1 MIGKQKQ
8 QQKIP
13 EWQQG
18 LLLKKALIDL
28 DRLQMKVATVL
39 DNTPC
44 AFEKCKQQQADKAF
58 VSVHGLDLFL
68 RSKPLCSKHTFLFKL
83 EL

>member
-39 DNTPC
+39 NNTPC
-44 AFEKCKQQQADKAF
+44 VFEKCKQQQADEVF
-58 VSVHGLDLFL
+58 VGVHCLDLFL
-68 RSKPLCSKHTFLFKL
+68 CSKPLCSKHPFLFEL